1 MRLALVLSGLIA
13 SSAAFAAEVKVMEE
27 IVCKVNGDIV
37 TRTELDRDRVQLTDG
52 LRRQGLSGARLDQAV
67 DAQAKDILR
76 GRIDNLLLIS
86 KGKELA
92 FNVDGEVNRQLADI
106 QRKAVTQDKSL
117 ADPEK
122 FQQFVHEQTGQSY
135 EDYKAD
141 MKNNFLAQRV
151 IREEVSGKIK
161 FKHEE
166 LQAYYDAH
174 KDQYQREERIFLREI
189 LVAANPDNTSIAE
202 KKAKDLVA
210 QARKGEKFPELAQAN
225 SDAASA
231 QVGGFIDPYTKSQ
244 LSPELIAAVWDQP
257 KGYITDPIKLPGG
270 FLILKVDDHQKAGLA
285 SLDEVENEVT
295 EQLFQPRMNPLMRE
309 YLTKLRE
316 QAFLEIKPGYED
328 SGAAPGKDTKWID
341 PLQLTPETTT
351 KEQVLAKG
359 HKKKVLGVIPIPGT
373 TSTKPGTSSSH

>member
-1 MRLALVLSGLIA
+1 MRPALLLTGLIA
-13 SSAAFAAEVKVMEE
+13 SSAVFAAEVKVMEE
-27 IVCKVNGDIV
+27 IVCKVNGDII
-37 TRTELDRDRVQLTDG
+37 TRTELDRDRVQLTEG
-52 LRRQGLSGARLDQAV
+52 LRRQGLSGARLNEAV
-67 DAQAKDILR
+67 DTQAKDILR

-86 KGKELA
+86 KGKELT
-92 FNVDGEVNRQLADI
+92 FNVDGDVNRQLADI

-141 MKNNFLAQRV
+141 MKNNLLAQRV
-151 IREEVSGKIK
+151 VREEVSGKIK

-174 KDQYQREERIFLREI
+174 KDQFQREERIFLREI

-231 QVGGFIDPYTKSQ
+231 QVGGFIDPYTKAQ
-244 LSPELIAAVWDQP
+244 LSPELIAAVWEQP
-257 KGYITDPIKLPGG
+257 KGYISDPIKLPGG

-285 SLDEVENEVT
+285 SLDEVENDVT
-295 EQLFQPRMNPLMRE
+295 EQLFQPRMAPLMRE
-309 YLTKLRE
+309 YLTKLRA

>member
-1 MRLALVLSGLIA
+1 MRPALLLTGLFV
-13 SSAAFAAEVKVMEE
+13 SSAVFAAEVKVVEE
-27 IVCKVNGDIV
+27 IICKVNGDII
-37 TRTELDRDRVQLTDG
+37 TRTELDRDRARLVEEF
-52 LRRQGLSGARLDQAV
+52 RRQGLSGVRLNEAV
-67 DAQAKDILR
+67 DTQAKDLLR

-86 KGKELA
+86 RGKELTL
-92 FNVDGEVNRQLADI
+92 NVDGDVNRQLADI

-122 FQQFVHEQTGQSY
+122 FQQFVHDQTGQSY

-141 MKNNFLAQRV
+141 MKNNLLAQRV
-151 IREEVSGKIK
+151 VREEVSGKIK
-161 FKHEE
+161 FKREE

-174 KDQYQREERIFLREI
+174 KDQFQREERIFLREI

-202 KKAKDLVA
+202 KKAKDLVG

-231 QVGGFIDPYTKSQ
+231 QVGGFIDPYTKAQ
-244 LSPELIAAVWDQP
+244 LSPELIAAVWEQP
-257 KGYITDPIKLPGG
+257 KGYISDPIKLPGG

-285 SLDEVENEVT
+285 SLDEVESDVT
-295 EQLFQPRMNPLMRE
+295 EQLFQPRMAPLMRE
-309 YLTKLRE
+309 YLTKLRS
-316 QAFLEIKPGYED
+316 QAFLEIKAGYED
-328 SGAAPGKDTKWID
+328 SGAAPGKDTKWVD

-351 KEQVLAKG
+351 KSEVLARG
-359 HKKKVLGVIPIPGT
+359 HKKHVLGIIPIPGT

>member
-1 MRLALVLSGLIA
+1 MRPALLLTGLFV
-13 SSAAFAAEVKVMEE
+13 SSAVFAAEVKVVEE
-27 IVCKVNGDIV
+27 IVCKVNGDII
-37 TRTELDRDRVQLTDG
+37 TRTELDRDRAHLVDEF
-52 LRRQGLSGARLDQAV
+52 RRQGLSGAKLNEAV
-67 DAQAKDILR
+67 DTQAKDLLR

-86 KGKELA
+86 KGKELTL
-92 FNVDGEVNRQLADI
+92 NVDGEVNRQLADI
-106 QRKAVTQDKSL
+106 QRKAVTQDKGL

-122 FQQFVHEQTGQSY
+122 FQQFVHDQTGQSY

-141 MKNNFLAQRV
+141 MKNNLLAQRV
-151 IREEVSGKIK
+151 VREEVSGKIK
-161 FKHEE
+161 FKREE

-174 KDQYQREERIFLREI
+174 KDQFQREERIFLREI

-202 KKAKDLVA
+202 KKAKDLVG

-231 QVGGFIDPYTKSQ
+231 QVGGFIDPYTKAQ
-244 LSPELIAAVWDQP
+244 LSPELIAAVWEQP
-257 KGYITDPIKLPGG
+257 KGYISDPIKLPGG

-285 SLDEVENEVT
+285 SLDEVENDVT
-295 EQLFQPRMNPLMRE
+295 EQLFQPRMAPLMRE
-309 YLTKLRE
+309 YLTKLRS
-316 QAFLEIKPGYED
+316 QAFLEIKAGYED
-328 SGAAPGKDTKWID
+328 SGAAPGKDTKWVD

-359 HKKKVLGVIPIPGT
+359 HKKHVLGIIPIPGT